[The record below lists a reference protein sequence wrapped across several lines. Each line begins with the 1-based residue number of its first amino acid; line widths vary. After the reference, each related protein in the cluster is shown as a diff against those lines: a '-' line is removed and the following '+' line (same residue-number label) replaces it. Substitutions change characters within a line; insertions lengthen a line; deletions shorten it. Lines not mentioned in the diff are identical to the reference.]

1 MDKENRTLRMVSWW
15 IRWDDLNWPSPDNMD
30 RIRRRADEMVEAAVS
45 TATVFGAHFRWDFL
59 PYWEIL
65 HDYMATVAEEL
76 HNRGIQFWDHCHAL

>member
-1 MDKENRTLRMVSWW
+1 
-15 IRWDDLNWPSPDNMD
+15 MD
-30 RIRRRADEMVEAAVS
+30 RIRRRADEMPEAAVS

-76 HNRGIQFWDHCHAL
+76 HKRGIQFWDHCHAL